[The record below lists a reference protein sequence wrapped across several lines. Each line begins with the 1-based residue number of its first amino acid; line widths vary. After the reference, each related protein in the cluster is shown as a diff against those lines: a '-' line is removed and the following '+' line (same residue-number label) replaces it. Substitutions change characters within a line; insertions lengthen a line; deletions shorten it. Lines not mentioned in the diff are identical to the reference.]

1 MSDFTSSLIDISS
14 KCIPETSTNPTKS
27 NPWYNDECKEAIKT
41 RKKALNKFKK
51 YPTKDNLNEVKVFRA
66 KARRTIKI
74 SKRKSWRSYVSK
86 INHKTPIKKVWDM
99 IRKISGKTKSPSYTH
114 LNHYVTETKSTS
126 KFDIAETLGE
136 TFLNNSCSRNYSE
149 KFQKVK
155 AEQEKIKLNFKSAN
169 TEEYNNLFNF
179 DELLDAIKQS
189 HDSATGPDEIHYQML
204 KHLPESSLQALVC
217 TFNHIWTTGDFPEDW
232 RLATVIPIPKP
243 GKDHAEPTNYRPIA
257 LTSCLCKTLERMINK
272 RLIWYLESN
281 NLLSRYQSGFRAG
294 RSTNDNLVKLETFIR
309 DAFVK
314 KEHVVAVFLTW
325 KKHTIPHRDIA
336 L

>member
-1 MSDFTSSLIDISS
+1 MQ
-14 KCIPETSTNPTKS
+14 KQ
-27 NPWYNDECKEAIKT
+27 
-41 RKKALNKFKK
+41 
-51 YPTKDNLNEVKVFRA
+51 
-66 KARRTIKI
+66 
-74 SKRKSWRSYVSK
+74 
-86 INHKTPIKKVWDM
+86 
-99 IRKISGKTKSPSYTH
+99 
-114 LNHYVTETKSTS
+114 S

-155 AEQEKIKLNFKSAN
+155 EEQEKVKLNFKSAN
-169 TEEYNNLFNF
+169 NEEYNSLFNF
-179 DELLDAIKQS
+179 DELLEAINQS

-204 KHLPESSLQALVC
+204 KHLPESSLQALLSI
-217 TFNHIWTTGDFPEDW
+217 FNHIWTTGDFPEDW

-243 GKDHAEPTNYRPIA
+243 GKDPAEPTNYRPIA

-281 NLLSRYQSGFRAG
+281 NLLSQYQSGFRAG

-325 KKHTIPHRDIA
+325 KKHMIPHGDMA